1 MSMNVIIIAT
11 RKISFKKKNGEMHD
25 SVQMETFR
33 AWQTPTCVTDEI
45 LASKDPAQAYV
56 DWILRERSRDQEWPV
71 YADDDILGDGVPV
84 GTRIVNEGKEH
95 VEDFREWV
103 EFVEEQGFTVKFE
116 MI

>member
-33 AWQTPTCVTDEI
+33 AWQTPTKITYEI
-45 LASKDPAQAYV
+45 LESQDPTQAYI
-56 DWILRERSRDQEWPV
+56 DWILRERSRDEELPL
-71 YADDDILGDGVPV
+71 YADEDFLGIGEPV
-84 GTRIVNEGKEH
+84 GTQIVNEGKEH
-95 VEDFREWV
+95 VEEFLTWV
-103 EFVEEQGFTVKFE
+103 KQVEEEGYMVEFE